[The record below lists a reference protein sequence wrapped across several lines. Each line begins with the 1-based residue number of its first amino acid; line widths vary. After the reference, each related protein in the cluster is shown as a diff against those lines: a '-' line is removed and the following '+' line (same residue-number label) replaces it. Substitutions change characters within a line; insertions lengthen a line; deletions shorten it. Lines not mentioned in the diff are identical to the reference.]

1 MWPYMAGDI
10 GAIKLRVIVEPP
22 LYQGVMV
29 VARVRAW
36 RTARAQDVEQR
47 ALTYIYRYLHP
58 VLGGPAGSGW
68 PLGRPLTPG
77 EIHAALT
84 GMPGVDMVEDV
95 LLFGV
100 STETNQT
107 AGQPSARLE
116 LPPNA
121 LFYSSGHQVRVQVSV

>member
-1 MWPYMAGDI
+1 
-10 GAIKLRVIVEPP
+10 RVIVEPP

-29 VARVRAW
+29 VARVRCW
-36 RTARAQDVEQR
+36 RTAKVADVERR
-47 ALTYIYRYLHP
+47 ALEYIYRYLHP
-58 VLGGPAGSGW
+58 VHGGPAGTGW

-84 GMPGVDMVEDV
+84 GLTGFDLVDDV

-100 STETNQT
+100 STETHQT

-116 LPPNA
+116 LPPTG
-121 LFYSSGHQVRVQVSV
+121 LFYSIGHQVRVQVSQ